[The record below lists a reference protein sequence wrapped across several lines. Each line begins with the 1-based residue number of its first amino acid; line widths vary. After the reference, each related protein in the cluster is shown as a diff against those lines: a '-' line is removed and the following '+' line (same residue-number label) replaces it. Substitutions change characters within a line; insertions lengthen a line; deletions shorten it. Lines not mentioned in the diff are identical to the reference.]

1 MSTNHSQRLFDKFDV
16 IECLKKDDGTSVY
29 LAHHIYLDT
38 QILLKTLDKS
48 RITDPSILERFQREA
63 KILAQLEH
71 PNIIRVLDFGT
82 YEQFF
87 YISFE
92 YFKSRTLR
100 DAMSDGID
108 SNQTKLDFLI
118 QIARGLEYAHNNNVI
133 HRDLKPENILVNDRN
148 EIKIADFGLALVQ
161 GDASMTAQT
170 SIVGTPS
177 YMSPEQVR
185 GEKLTAQSDMFSFG
199 IIAFELYAGRNPFLG
214 KDVGATLNNILSG
227 KAPCETEPD
236 WPEPVC
242 DVIKAALQ
250 RNKKQRIESAREI
263 LKRLGAESTTVTTE
277 ESGPPEQV
285 HVSAQKKWIAPAAA
299 LLMVV
304 FVAAWMIFN
313 PGQTEQSV
321 SIPAAPDSV
330 QQEKV
335 NESKSH
341 EEKIPSTEPE
351 TEKQLV
357 SKNTIKE
364 SEQEPMPGFGELFV
378 RCLPWADVYI
388 DTSIIDRTPWE
399 SPVRLAGGEYAL
411 QLKHPNYPEYR
422 KNIRISP
429 NKTQTVSVNLD
440 SLFGYFIP
448 RVYPWGDVYIDDE
461 FKGQTP
467 LAEPILLT
475 PGKHRLAIENKRYGK
490 IEENITV
497 SKQETLF
504 YKLNFER
511 VIDFEDEN

>member
-1 MSTNHSQRLFDKFDV
+1 MSPNYSQRLFDKFDV
-16 IECLKKDDGTSVY
+16 IECLKKDDGTCVY
-29 LAHHIYLDT
+29 RAHHIYLDT
-38 QILLKTLDKS
+38 QILLKTLDKK
-48 RITDPSILERFQREA
+48 RITDPTILERFQREA
-63 KILAQLEH
+63 KILAQLQH

-100 DAMSDGID
+100 DAMSDGI
-108 SNQTKLDFLI
+108 NNPQTKLDYMI

-148 EIKIADFGLALVQ
+148 EVKIADFGLALVH

-185 GEKLTAQSDMFSFG
+185 GEKLTAQSDLFSFG

-227 KAPCETEPD
+227 KAPCETRPD

-242 DVIKAALQ
+242 DVIKATLQ
-250 RNKKQRIESAREI
+250 RNKKQRAESASEI
-263 LKRLGAESTTVTTE
+263 LKRLGAEITLTETE
-277 ESGPPEQV
+277 ETERPQKTR
-285 HVSAQKKWIAPAAA
+285 VSAKKKWIAPAAA
-299 LLMVV
+299 LLLVV

-313 PGQTEQSV
+313 SGQTERSV
-321 SIPAAPDSV
+321 IIPAAPDSN

-335 NESKSH
+335 IEKPQ
-341 EEKIPSTEPE
+341 EEEIPSTEPE
-351 TEKQLV
+351 PEKQPV
-357 SKNTIKE
+357 SENAMKE
-364 SEQEPMPGFGELFV
+364 PEQDPMPGFGELFV
-378 RCLPWADVYI
+378 RCLPWADVFI
-388 DTSIIDRTPWE
+388 DTNRIDRTPWE
-399 SPVRLAGGEYAL
+399 SPVKLAAGEYTL
-411 QLKHPNYPEYR
+411 RLKHPNYPMHM
-422 KNIRISP
+422 KNIRITP
-429 NKTQTVSVNLD
+429 NETQTVTVDLD
-440 SLFGYFIP
+440 SLFGYFVPKI
-448 RVYPWGDVYIDDE
+448 YPWGDVFIDDE

-467 LAEPILLT
+467 LSEPIPVT
-475 PGKHRLAIENKRYGK
+475 PGNHRLTIENKSFGK
-490 IEENITV
+490 IQENVVIA
-497 SKQETLF
+497 KQETLY
-504 YKLNFER
+504 YKLDFER